1 MATKPHYHHALTK
14 GSAVHLHKAGH
25 ITAAARD
32 KIIKS
37 ADRGMKAAKSANSQ
51 AGMPPVENDADMD

>member
-1 MATKPHYHHALTK
+1 MAIKPHYHHALTK
-14 GSAVHLHKAGH
+14 GSAVHLHKSGH

-37 ADRGMKAAKSANSQ
+37 AERGMKASRAPAPIPSD
-51 AGMPPVENDADMD
+51 NDGDED